1 MKVLIL
7 LRDRSTNGITTYNRI
22 LAAELA
28 RQGHQV
34 EVWPDRNGL
43 IGLIGLITLPWLHPA
58 LEPLA
63 RWRLR
68 RWRPDVIIANHYTQ
82 ARLAQRLRQ
91 TTGTPWVACMHNG
104 HSPRRMAQWAAL
116 FGSASG
122 VVTMCETLRD
132 EYTRLVG
139 DSSPPVFLS
148 RLPMAL
154 PPPQPRT
161 HEQPLTLAYCAR
173 LSSQKGPRCETWLKA
188 IASLP
193 EPARYR
199 VLVIGGGS
207 YLGRLR
213 STAAALG
220 LNVEFT
226 GMVKDPAPWL
236 ARTDVIT
243 GAGYALME
251 GLLQGCAAVGLGF
264 GGCIGAITN
273 AGLAEAMAVNFGD
286 HCDRPYPD
294 DIATVARALQTAM
307 DTLGTA
313 ESAALRQRMVQT
325 FSASPVVAGLAGF
338 LAQVS
343 IAAQAGE
350 RAVLG

>member
-34 EVWPDRNGL
+34 EVWPGKQGL
-43 IGLIGLITLPWLHPA
+43 ISLPWLHPA
-58 LEPLA
+58 LEPLV

-68 RWRPDVIIANHYTQ
+68 RLRPDLIIANHYTQ
-82 ARLAQRLRQ
+82 ARLAQRLHQ
-91 TTGTPWVACMHNG
+91 TTGTPWFACMHNG
-104 HSPRRMAQWAAL
+104 HSPERMAQWAAL
-116 FGSASG
+116 FGSAGG
-122 VVTMCETLRD
+122 VITMCETLRD
-132 EYTRLVG
+132 AYTRLVG
-139 DSSPPVFLS
+139 SGRPSVFLS
-148 RLPMAL
+148 RLPMEML
-154 PPPQPRT
+154 PLEPAQQPRT
-161 HEQPLTLAYCAR
+161 HKPPLTLAYFAR
-173 LSSQKGPRCETWLKA
+173 LSSQKGPRCETWLRA

-207 YLGRLR
+207 YLGQLR
-213 STAAALG
+213 TSAAALG
-220 LNVEFT
+220 LDVEFT
-226 GMVKDPAPWL
+226 GMVEDPGPWL

-251 GLLQGCAAVGLGF
+251 GLVQGCAAVGLGF

-273 AGLAEAMAVNFGD
+273 ANLADAMAVNFGD
-286 HCDRPYPD
+286 HCDRPRPD
-294 DIATVARALQTAM
+294 DISTIAQALLMALN
-307 DTLGTA
+307 TLGTA
-313 ESAALRQRMVQT
+313 EAAALRGRMVKIFT
-325 FSASPVVAGLAGF
+325 VGPVVAELVGF

-343 IAAQAGE
+343 ASASKSSLAAPG
-350 RAVLG
+350 

>member
-34 EVWPDRNGL
+34 KVWPDSHGL
-43 IGLIGLITLPWLHPA
+43 TTLPWLHPA
-58 LEPLA
+58 LAPLA

-68 RWRPDVIIANHYTQ
+68 HWRPDVIIANHYTQ

-122 VVTMCETLRD
+122 VITMCETMQNK
-132 EYTRLVG
+132 YARLVG
-139 DSSPPVFLS
+139 ASMPPVVLS
-148 RLPMAL
+148 RLPLAL
-154 PPPQPRT
+154 PPQLPRT
-161 HEQPLTLAYCAR
+161 HQQPLTLAYCAR

-193 EPARYR
+193 APTGYR

-226 GMVKDPAPWL
+226 GMVKDPGPWL

-264 GGCIGAITN
+264 GGCIGAITG
-273 AGLAEAMAVNFGD
+273 ASLDEAMAVNFGD

-294 DIATVARALQTAM
+294 DVDTVARALQTAM

-313 ESAALRQRMVQT
+313 ESAALRERMVQT
-325 FSASPVVAGLAGF
+325 FSAGPVVAALAEF
-338 LAQVS
+338 LARIS
-343 IAAQAGE
+343 LSAQAGQPTVPE
-350 RAVLG
+350 